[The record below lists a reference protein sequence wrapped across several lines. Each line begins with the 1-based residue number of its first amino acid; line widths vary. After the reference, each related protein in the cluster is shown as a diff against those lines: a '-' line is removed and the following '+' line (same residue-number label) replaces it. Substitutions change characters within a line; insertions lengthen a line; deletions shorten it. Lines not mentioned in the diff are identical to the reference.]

1 MAKLSDLIPTLAKVL
16 PMPEQTIAIYARLLR
31 QARLLSTG
39 GRGPG
44 GARMTPEDCARL
56 LIAVMATDQVKDAV
70 PALERFWSLPIDT
83 RNTRETVPKRDRSEW
98 LPLPKSLS
106 LLTEATIFGVAVAG
120 LIAAARDGTLQ
131 SGLGHASLPFL
142 RLEIERRFNTASLS
156 LMASADGL
164 LPDKS
169 VLITGFAPPKTLL
182 QKLIE
187 EQPFSMGGDA
197 MVSFAVS
204 QNTILA
210 LGELVRE

>member
-16 PMPEQTIAIYARLLR
+16 PMPEQTVAIYARLLR

-44 GARMTPEDCARL
+44 GANMTPEDCARL
-56 LIAVMATDQVKDAV
+56 LIALMAADQVKDAV
-70 PALERFWSLPIDT
+70 PALERFWALPVDT
-83 RNTRETVPKRDRSEW
+83 RNTRETVPKRDRSGW

-106 LLTEATIFGVAVAG
+106 LLNEAKTFGGAVAG
-120 LIAAARDGTLQ
+120 LIAAARDNTLQ
-131 SGLGHASLPFL
+131 SGLGQANLPFL
-142 RLEIERRFNTASLS
+142 RLEVERRFNTASLS
-156 LMASADGL
+156 LIASADGL

-169 VLITGFAPPKTLL
+169 LLTTSFAPSKTLL
-182 QKLIE
+182 QKLID

-210 LGELVRE
+210 LGELIRE

>member
-16 PMPEQTIAIYARLLR
+16 PMPEQTVAIYARLLR
-31 QARLLSTG
+31 QGRLLSTG

-44 GARMTPEDCARL
+44 GAKMTPEDCARL

-70 PALERFWSLPIDT
+70 PAVEKFWSLPVESSD
-83 RNTRETVPKRDRSEW
+83 TRETVTKRDRSEW
-98 LPLPKSLS
+98 LAMPKSLGS
-106 LLTEATIFGVAVAG
+106 LTEASSFGVAVAG

-131 SGLGHASLPFL
+131 SGLGQATLPFL
-142 RLEIERRFNTASLS
+142 RLELERRFNTASLS

-169 VLITGFAPPKTLL
+169 VLITRFAPPKTLL

-187 EQPFSMGGDA
+187 EQPFNMGGDA

-210 LGELVRE
+210 LGELIRE